1 MAISFTEEL
10 RAAAGDQWE
19 RIINHT
25 FTQQLAKGEI
35 DKGGE
40 SLTDKKKSVYIVYL
54 E

>member
-19 RIINHT
+19 RITNHT

-40 SLTDKKKSVYIVYL
+40 SLF